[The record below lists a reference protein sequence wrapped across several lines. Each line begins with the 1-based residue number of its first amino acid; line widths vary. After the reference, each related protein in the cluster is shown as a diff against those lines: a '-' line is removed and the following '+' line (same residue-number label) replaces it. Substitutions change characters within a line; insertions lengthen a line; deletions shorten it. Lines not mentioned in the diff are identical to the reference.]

1 MRKSGFLFL
10 LIVLMA
16 ALVGCA
22 KDGAET
28 AVTTGAGATV
38 GAVTAAVAETVP
50 DAGDGGQGSEAAGPG
65 AVEEPAVSD
74 TAEAGATESAETA
87 EGGATVAS
95 VAAATGT
102 ESASAGG
109 AEGEAAAETESG
121 AAEGGHETTV
131 GSPDDGILLSFADEK
146 AFLASDYPDI
156 PLHGSASEEEAD
168 QLVEALSDMLSVKA
182 ADAGITEDFIYGDCT
197 TETLWPD
204 EEKGA
209 RIVESYLSAGNPLM
223 DEVMHREGYTDYHLT
238 YYYPRLA
245 WVPAGE
251 KLCAPV
257 LADLWIGNNEY
268 RYFFLNGE
276 LIRRDGPNGESL
288 NPETNRFMNSVYK
301 LGCYYGNVVD
311 KPRDRYFLF
320 ITSMEQITEQD
331 GSFVITCNIQGRD
344 KPWSFTVD
352 ADTDFSADCETG
364 SFSGYRAGESGYEW
378 YRRAYETLSAED
390 FDEDF
395 DGGSDFTMT
404 ALVGIFEIQTS
415 GSHVDELCGC
425 YWWD

>member
-1 MRKSGFLFL
+1 MRKTGFLFL
-10 LIVLMA
+10 SILFTV
-16 ALVGCA
+16 ALAGCA
-22 KDGAET
+22 KDGGKEASET
-28 AVTTGAGATV
+28 TAAAVTSEAVTTAAPTAAPETAKSTEAVKETAAAEETTEAVAAKAGATE
-38 GAVTAAVAETVP
+38 AEETTEDKVAE
-50 DAGDGGQGSEAAGPG
+50 
-65 AVEEPAVSD
+65 
-74 TAEAGATESAETA
+74 TAEAGSETA
-87 EGGATVAS
+87 MKNLNENPAPA
-95 VAAATGT
+95 
-102 ESASAGG
+102 
-109 AEGEAAAETESG
+109 
-121 AAEGGHETTV
+121 

-146 AFLASDYPDI
+146 AYSASDYPDI
-156 PLHGSASEEEAD
+156 PLHGSVTEEEAY
-168 QLVEALSDMLSVKA
+168 QFVEALSDMLSVQA
-182 ADAGITEDFIYGDCT
+182 ADAGITEDYIYGDCT
-197 TETLWPD
+197 TEVLWPD

-209 RIVESYLSAGNPLM
+209 RIVETYLSAGNQLM

-238 YYYPRLA
+238 YYYPRQV
-245 WVPAGE
+245 WIPAGVE
-251 KLCAPV
+251 QNAPV

-268 RYFFLNGE
+268 QYFFLTGE
-276 LIRRDGPNGESL
+276 LIRRDGPDGESL

-311 KPRDRYFLF
+311 KKRDRYFLF
-320 ITSMEQITEQD
+320 ITSMDQITEQD

-395 DGGSDFTMT
+395 DGGSEFTMT